1 MRRAL
6 EYCQKMEA
14 LTMKN
19 TVSSAEL
26 ATRVIRGEPAA
37 IARMLSR
44 AESGSVEAREGLG
57 ALYRQAGRAHVIGI
71 TGVPGSGKSTL
82 VAKLAAAVRRSGRKI
97 AIVAIDPSSPFS
109 GGSILGD
116 RIRMSDLARSF
127 EASDPYFR
135 FDAIVAATAEVL
147 RDSPW
152 TERLDVSTIAD
163 IADRE
168 ASGLPA
174 TDEVH
179 DFLDLLGA
187 MAAMQ
192 D

>member
-1 MRRAL
+1 VD
-6 EYCQKMEA
+6 EV
-14 LTMKN
+14 T
-19 TVSSAEL
+19 
-26 ATRVIRGEPAA
+26 
-37 IARMLSR
+37 
-44 AESGSVEAREGLG
+44 
-57 ALYRQAGRAHVIGI
+57 H
-71 TGVPGSGKSTL
+71 
-82 VAKLAAAVRRSGRKI
+82 
-97 AIVAIDPSSPFS
+97 D
-109 GGSILGD
+109 
-116 RIRMSDLARSF
+116 IRMSDLARSF

-152 TERLDVSTIAD
+152 TERLDVSTVAD

-168 ASGLPA
+168 AGGLPA

-179 DFLDLLGA
+179 DFLRLLDA